1 MKEIKAY
8 IRRHRIAD
16 VVHALENAGFPN
28 LCVMDVKGFLHAMS
42 KQEQEYSIEIGE
54 KVITEA
60 RLELICEDSRAKEAV
75 KLISDHA
82 QTGQSDAGWIFI
94 GDISTAIPIGHQTGD
109 ATETPQL

>member
-16 VVHALENAGFPN
+16 VIHALENAGFQN
-28 LCVMDVKGFLHAMS
+28 LCVMDVKGFLRAMS

-60 RLELICEDSRAKEAV
+60 RLELVCEDSRVQEAV

-82 QTGQSDAGWIFI
+82 RTGQSDAGWIYI
-94 GDISTAIPIGHQTGD
+94 SDISVAIAIRDHAPDTN
-109 ATETPQL
+109 